1 MLYSNI
7 SAGVKMMLWGFFM
20 KLVVGDRAGIYV
32 DTIFSNY
39 LKYAILFVMIVWIGV
54 LGGG

>member
-1 MLYSNI
+1 
-7 SAGVKMMLWGFFM
+7 M